1 MVAATYILRG
11 GAHAM
16 TVGRS
21 SALAPGAAPGGGGGP
36 APTAERTGESGG
48 VGIAQPSGYLGDRQ
62 LGVEQQ
68 LAGECVMAL
77 LAELAIGGARTSET
91 AVEGARVLCYVIFR
105 QSPKGPPG
113 PDRPA

>member
-1 MVAATYILRG
+1 VAPGGSPGGRG
-11 GAHAM
+11 GATP
-16 TVGRS
+16 TV
-21 SALAPGAAPGGGGGP
+21 
-36 APTAERTGESGG
+36 ERTGKGRG
-48 VGIAQPSGYLGDRQ
+48 VGIVQPSGYLGDRQ

-77 LAELAIGGARTSET
+77 LPELAIGGARTSET